1 MAQNILIVEDSKLI
15 NKFLKNRFESCG
27 YVCDSAFT
35 LKEAIEKI
43 AECSFDF
50 ITLDLH
56 LPDGE
61 GDELLESISRNS
73 ASRIIALTA
82 VVDKDRRDLLFKNGV
97 LDYFSKDS
105 FGEATV
111 AQIISSMKQ
120 VEQNTNYSALII
132 DDSAI
137 VTKTIKKLLEVRG
150 YTVFTANSGAD
161 GLATLNARRVNI
173 VVIDLEMPDMDGIEV
188 LESLKKDPKFE
199 LLPALMLSATT
210 DADIIGDALK
220 KGAVDFLRKPYIAE
234 ELIRKIGFWVD
245 YGKKFS
251 ELKHANTLLN
261 EYKKV
266 IDKSTIVS
274 KTDLNG
280 IITFVNDKFCG
291 ISGYSASELIGK
303 PHNIIRHPDMPKE
316 AFEDLW
322 QTIQAKYVWQGVVK
336 NRRKDGSSYIV
347 DSIVTPILDENGE
360 ILEFISVRHDI
371 TQFEEMKNE
380 LQNKLGGAERT
391 LSEMMDMSSQ
401 YEAVTEEVNMILKI
415 MPSGKIVYANQK
427 FCDVSGYSIQELL
440 GEPFDATFYPEIAQ
454 KIHDKIWQSLT
465 RLGSYHGVIKCL
477 KQDGSVFWIDTVIK
491 SIVVNKNLIEYI
503 QVSRDITEILSLN
516 EELEGTQRELL
527 YRVGEIGETRNK
539 ETGHHVKRVAEYSKL
554 IAQKYGLSE
563 EECKLIFIAAPI
575 HDIGK
580 VGIPD
585 SILLKPDRLD
595 EKELKIMQTHSAI
608 GAKVLSG
615 SKIKTIE
622 AAAIIAAQHHEKYDG
637 TGYPLGLKG
646 DKIHIFARIVAIAD
660 VFDALGSER
669 PYKKAWNIDEILKLF
684 HAERGKQ
691 FDPLLTDI
699 FLNNIND
706 FLKIKEFYKEE

>member
-1 MAQNILIVEDSKLI
+1 MAQTILIVEDSKLI
-15 NKFLKNRFESCG
+15 NKFLKNRFEGSG
-27 YVCDSAFT
+27 YICDTAFT
-35 LKEAIEKI
+35 LKEAIDKI
-43 AECSFDF
+43 SKCSYDF

-73 ASRIIALTA
+73 SSRIIALTA
-82 VVDKDRRDLLFKNGV
+82 IVDKDRRDLLFKNGV

-105 FGEATV
+105 FGETTV
-111 AQIISSMKQ
+111 SQIISSMKQ
-120 VEQNTNYSALII
+120 VEQNANYSAIII
-132 DDSAI
+132 DDSVI
-137 VTKTIKKLLEVRG
+137 VTKTIKKLLEARG
-150 YTVFTANSGAD
+150 YEVFTANSGAD
-161 GLATLNARRVNI
+161 GLEIFNTKRINI
-173 VVIDLEMPDMDGIEV
+173 AVIDLEMPDMGGIKV
-188 LESLKKDPKFE
+188 LESLKRDSKFE
-199 LLPALMLSATT
+199 LLPVLMLSATT

-234 ELIRKIGFWVD
+234 ELIRKVGFWID
-245 YGKKFS
+245 YNRKFS
-251 ELKHANTLLN
+251 ELKHANTLLS

-274 KTDLNG
+274 KTNLEG
-280 IITFVNDKFCG
+280 IITFANDKFCD
-291 ISGYSASELIGK
+291 ISGYNASELIGK

-322 QTIQAKYVWQGVVK
+322 QTIQAKYVWHGIVK

-360 ILEFISVRHDI
+360 ILEFISVRYDI
-371 TQFEEMKNE
+371 TQFEEMKND

-401 YEAVTEEVNMILKI
+401 YEAITEEVNMILKI
-415 MPSGKIVYANQK
+415 MPSGKIIYANQK
-427 FCDVSGYSIQELL
+427 FCDVSGYHIQELL
-440 GEPFDATFYPEIAQ
+440 GETFDATFHPEAAQ
-454 KIHDKIWQSLT
+454 KTRDNIWQSLART
-465 RLGSYHGVIKCL
+465 GSYHGVIKCI
-477 KQDGSVFWIDTVIK
+477 KKDGSIFWIDSVIK

-503 QVSRDITEILSLN
+503 QISKDITEILALN
-516 EELEGTQRELL
+516 EELEGTQREIL

-563 EECKLIFIAAPI
+563 GECKLIFIAAPM

-585 SILLKPDRLD
+585 NILLKPDRLD
-595 EKELKIMQTHSAI
+595 EKELKIMQTHSEI

-646 DKIHIFARIVAIAD
+646 DQIHIFARIVAIAD
-660 VFDALGSER
+660 VFDALGSDR
-669 PYKKAWNIDEILKLF
+669 PYKKAWGIDEILSLF
-684 HAERGKQ
+684 HTERGKQ

-699 FLNNIND
+699 FLNNIDD
-706 FLKIKEFYKEE
+706 FLKIKELYKEE